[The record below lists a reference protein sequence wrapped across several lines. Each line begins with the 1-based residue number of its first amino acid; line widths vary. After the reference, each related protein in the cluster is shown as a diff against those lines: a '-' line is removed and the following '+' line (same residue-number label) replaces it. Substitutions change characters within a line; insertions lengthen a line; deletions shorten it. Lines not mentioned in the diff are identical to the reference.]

1 MSYQIMED
9 LENNVVDWATNEGP
23 AVTELSPLQHLEE
36 SQRTMN
42 YLEVAVNDSPESL
55 EHELGN
61 LLISL
66 TLLAKTSG
74 TTLTECLAVAYD
86 NLTG

>member
-9 LENNVVDWATNEGP
+9 LENNVVDWATCKGL
-23 AVTELSPLQHLEE
+23 VTGLSPLQHLEE
-36 SQRTMN
+36 SQRTMD
-42 YLEVAVNDSPESL
+42 YLEVAFNDNPESL